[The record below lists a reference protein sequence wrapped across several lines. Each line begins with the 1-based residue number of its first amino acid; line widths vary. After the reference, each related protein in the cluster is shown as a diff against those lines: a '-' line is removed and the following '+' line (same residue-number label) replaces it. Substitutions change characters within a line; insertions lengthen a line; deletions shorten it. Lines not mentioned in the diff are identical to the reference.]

1 MLKQKNKLM
10 FMLTTIVV
18 ILSIVIHFLH
28 RIMNIFMM
36 SMQENNTNNILL
48 NLIAIIPIFTF
59 IIALTLYK
67 NKSDHHLIPFFI
79 MLTLT
84 FSSMS
89 MISGGNGML
98 EYHFSIFMVIAILA
112 YYDNIK
118 LISIMTGLFAAHHIL
133 GFIFIPALIF
143 GNSTYTFGMV
153 MYHAIFLILTSGATI
168 LQILNKQKYTTILE
182 KEKEKKTELIIDAVT
197 ELTNN
202 TKDTNSISQKLLTST
217 EKTKNISSDII
228 DKIESVNIGAKT
240 QLDSAEQTLRSIV
253 DMSQGIIQLATA
265 ATNISND
272 SINMSKE
279 ARKGFEQIKN
289 TIDQINQIHTSANN
303 SAQGVKKLS
312 ENSAKINNIT
322 TVITQIAEQT
332 SLLSLNASIEAARAG
347 DAGKGFAIVAE
358 EVRKLAEQS
367 TNSASQIS
375 NLISNIQSDT
385 DLVVNS
391 IDSQMND
398 VSTGIKLIDEAGLTF
413 KGIMNR
419 SDNLST
425 LLQDLT
431 ALSEEMSAQ
440 SHEVTS
446 YVDQMKNV
454 AKDASNH
461 SQSVVSSAKEQL
473 SDVENNLKLVNI
485 LNELSIKLEILIE
498 KFHI

>member
-28 RIMNIFMM
+28 RIMHIFMM
-36 SMQENNTNNILL
+36 SMQQNNTNNILL

-133 GFIFIPALIF
+133 GFIFIPELIF

-217 EKTKNISSDII
+217 EKTKKISSDII
-228 DKIESVNIGAKT
+228 YKIETVNIGAKT
-240 QLDSAEQTLRSIV
+240 QLDSAEQTQKSIV
-253 DMSQGIIQLATA
+253 DMSQGIIQLSNA

-279 ARKGFEQIKN
+279 ARKGFEQIKH
-289 TIDQINQIHTSANN
+289 TIEQINQIHTSAKN
-303 SAQGVKKLS
+303 SAHGVKKLS

-322 TVITQIAEQT
+322 AVITQIAEQT

-385 DLVVNS
+385 DSVVNS
-391 IDSQMND
+391 INSQMND
-398 VSTGIKLIDEAGLTF
+398 VSTGIKLIDETGLTF
-413 KGIMNR
+413 KGIMN
-419 SDNLST
+419 STDNLST

-431 ALSEEMSAQ
+431 ALTEEMSAQ
-440 SHEVTS
+440 SQEVTS
-446 YVDQMKNV
+446 YVDQMKDV
-454 AKDASNH
+454 AEETSNH
-461 SQSVVSSAKEQL
+461 SQSVVNSAKEQL

-485 LNELSIKLEILIE
+485 LNELSVKLETLIK